1 MNSKIPSENKYD
13 LICVGGGIMSGT
25 LALMTKLLEPK
36 TRILILER
44 LNKVAEES
52 TEAWNNAGT
61 GHSALCELNYT
72 PEKEN
77 GNIEVSKAI
86 KIFEQFETTKQFWA
100 YLVEQGLIQDPK
112 NFLRSVP
119 HHSWVRGEDDVKFL
133 KKRYEAMKS
142 RPFFESMEFSEDFET
157 LKEWFPLIMEN
168 RSDGEKMAATRMELG
183 TEVNFGKLTERYF
196 HILETKFNIPVLREH
211 EVLDIDPDKVQD
223 WKVEAKNLK
232 TGEICHYDAEHIF
245 IGAGGGALP
254 LLQKVDIKEKDGYG
268 GFPVSGQWL
277 YCKNR
282 EVIEKHHAKV
292 YSKAGPDAPP
302 MSTPHLDS
310 RYINGKKELL
320 FGPFAGFTTKFL
332 KEGSKLDL
340 PKTINMEN
348 IPSMWGV
355 FWHNLPLTKYL
366 MKQVTMGHKERMEDL
381 RVFIKDA
388 KAEDWDLRIAGQRV
402 QIIKR
407 DKDEGGVLEFGTDLV
422 HSTDG
427 TITAL
432 LGASPGASVA
442 VPIIID
448 VLKVAFPEKLKSA
461 KWQEK
466 LSEMVPF
473 WDRDIENN
481 IEEFQKAQAKSSKK
495 LELDVLH

>member
-1 MNSKIPSENKYD
+1 MTSKIPSENKYD
-13 LICVGGGIMSGT
+13 LICVGGGIMSAT

-44 LNKVAEES
+44 LEKVAEES

-77 GNIEVSKAI
+77 GDIDVSKAI

-100 YLVEQGLIQDPK
+100 HLVEQGLIQTPK

-133 KKRYEAMKS
+133 KKRYEAMTS
-142 RPFFESMEFSEDFET
+142 WPFFENMKFSEDFET
-157 LKEWFPLIMEN
+157 LKKWFPLIMEN
-168 RSDGEKMAATRMELG
+168 RSKEEKMAATRMELG

-196 HILETKFNIPVLREH
+196 NILETKFNVPVLRGH
-211 EVLDIDPDKVQD
+211 EVLDIDPDERVE
-223 WKVEAKNLK
+223 WKVEAKNLS
-232 TGEICHYDAEHIF
+232 TGEKCYYDAEHVF

-254 LLQKVDIKEKDGYG
+254 LLQKVEIKEKAGYG

-302 MSTPHLDS
+302 MSTPHLDT
-310 RYINGKKELL
+310 RNIDGKKELL
-320 FGPFAGFTTKFL
+320 FGPFAGFSTKFL

-340 PKTINMEN
+340 PKTINLDN

-366 MKQVTMGHKERMEDL
+366 IKQVTMGHKERMEDL
-381 RVFIKDA
+381 RVFIKEA
-388 KAEDWDLRIAGQRV
+388 KSEDWDLRIAGQRV

-407 DKDEGGVLEFGTDLV
+407 DKEEG
-422 HSTDG
+422 
-427 TITAL
+427 
-432 LGASPGASVA
+432 
-442 VPIIID
+442 
-448 VLKVAFPEKLKSA
+448 
-461 KWQEK
+461 
-466 LSEMVPF
+466 
-473 WDRDIENN
+473 
-481 IEEFQKAQAKSSKK
+481 
-495 LELDVLH
+495 